1 MVNQR
6 RLLWAAAAGIAVA
19 ALTPAALAQADTCQL
34 AECLVSG
41 GKPTDVV
48 YTGFRPLFEDW
59 KDTQPTN
66 VFVPGSSFTDGISG
80 SYAVSEEDYST
91 SVMDNAIYHFGAFT
105 PAADNAGGLD
115 SGNLA
120 GASLYDFT
128 VGPGGKV
135 VDGVTMYDF
144 NDFSLTLANGN
155 HIEIDTVPGVF
166 TNFLETTANGSGDW
180 IEPWNS
186 PTPQL
191 LFDGLISSHFP
202 ADVFNIANYLP
213 PDEWFP
219 VMDSMFPPGL
229 T

>member
-6 RLLWAAAAGIAVA
+6 RLLWAIAAGIAVA
-19 ALTPAALAQADTCQL
+19 ALTPTALAQADACELT
-34 AECLVSG
+34 ECLVFG
-41 GKPTDVV
+41 GHPTDVV
-48 YTGFRPLFEDW
+48 YSGFRPLFEDW
-59 KDTQPTN
+59 QDTQPTN
-66 VFVPGSSFTDGISG
+66 VLVPGSSFADGISG
-80 SYAVSEEDYST
+80 SYDVSEEDYST
-91 SVMDNAIYHFGAFT
+91 AAMDNAIYHFGTFT
-105 PAADNAGGLD
+105 PAVDNVSGLD

-144 NDFSLTLANGN
+144 NDFSLQLANGN

-180 IEPWNS
+180 VETWGS
-186 PTPQL
+186 TTPHL
-191 LFDGLISSHFP
+191 VFDGLPGAQFP
-202 ADVFNIANYLP
+202 AEAFNIANYLP
-213 PDEWFP
+213 PDDWFP
-219 VMDSMFPPGL
+219 VINSMFPPGL

>member
-6 RLLWAAAAGIAVA
+6 RLLWAVAAGIAVA
-19 ALTPAALAQADTCQL
+19 ALTPTALAQADTCEL

-59 KDTQPTN
+59 KDTQPAN

-80 SYAVSEEDYST
+80 SYDVSEEDYST

-105 PAADNAGGLD
+105 PAADNAAGLD

-135 VDGVTMYDF
+135 VDGVTLYDF
-144 NDFSLTLANGN
+144 NDFSLQLANGN

-166 TNFLETTANGSGDW
+166 TNFLETTATGSGDW
-180 IEPWNS
+180 YEPWGS
-186 PTPQL
+186 TTPNL
-191 LFDGLISSHFP
+191 LFDGLNSPSFP
-202 ADVFNIANYLP
+202 EGVFNIADYLP
-213 PDEWFP
+213 PDDWFP
-219 VMDSMFPPGL
+219 VITSMFPPGL